1 MTSQSGVWLRL
12 IHSTAGNTLPLAA
25 IAMLLSA
32 GLIGGGVDISR
43 AYLAQNRLQ
52 AACDAGVLAGRKAV
66 KSDGYDETAEDAAK
80 SYFAANFDQTN
91 EGSRNTIFNSESED
105 NGNTVSGS
113 ATAELDTTIMKIFG
127 MKDFDLSVS
136 CSASLGVGN
145 SDIMMVLDT
154 TGSMAWTADGDTTP
168 DAGET
173 TRLQDLKAAM
183 KNFFTTVAE
192 ATSDSNA
199 RIRYGF
205 VPYSSSVNVG
215 KLIRAANPDY
225 MAETYTVQ
233 TRSWYK
239 WGAAQDHGTG
249 SGYTAE
255 TTGGATTMFPS
266 HATLEA
272 CQAALPADTDWA
284 DNGAPTTPNTTTY
297 ALDADGNR
305 IGTTVTSAQ
314 KQRKIKYACKQF
326 SPNGNFF
333 RTWRNVDRTSQ
344 IYSYTIQAPTF
355 LTEADQPFDGL
366 MYRQSSYDVSDLLDG
381 QDVTTLTGSSF
392 AKPALVTSKWSGCI
406 EERQTT
412 AASSFSYVPGEGITP
427 STALDLNIDSAPTD
441 DDATKWKPMW
451 ADVAFG
457 RNTDLPSTSGYALF
471 SYCPKAAQLLA
482 EMSEED
488 FNDYADTLT
497 ATGQTYHDLGM
508 LWGARLSSPTGIWQ
522 GNVAEE
528 PDNGGAVS
536 RHLIFMTDGELAP
549 SDGIQSSYGME
560 RRDKRVSAGG
570 DGSYTELFSRH
581 RSRFLA
587 LCQAVKGRGIRL
599 WVISFGTALTDDLKT
614 CASSSS
620 SFAASDAGQLNDAF
634 QKIAKQVGEL
644 RVTQ

>member
-154 TGSMAWTADGDTTP
+154 TGSMKFTPDGDYIVET
-168 DAGET
+168 GET
-173 TRLQDLKAAM
+173 TRLQDLQAAM

-225 MAETYTVQ
+225 MAENYTVQ

-239 WGAAQDHGTG
+239 WGDTEDHGTG

-266 HATLEA
+266 HASLEA

-314 KQRKIKYACKQF
+314 KQRKINYACKQF

-344 IYSYTIQAPTF
+344 AYSYTIQAPTF
-355 LTEADQPFDGL
+355 LTDETELFDGV

-381 QDVTTLTGSSF
+381 QDVVTLTGGVSS
-392 AKPALVTSKWSGCI
+392 PAFVTSRWEGCI

-412 AASSFSYVPGEGITP
+412 PASSFSYVTGEGITP
-427 STALDLNIDSAPTD
+427 STALDLNIDAAPTS
-441 DDATKWKPMW
+441 DDATKWKPLW
-451 ADVAFG
+451 LNVAFG
-457 RNTDLPSTSGYALF
+457 RNTDLPSTSGFQQTSA
-471 SYCPKAAQLLA
+471 CPQGAQILA
-482 EMSEED
+482 EIDKED
-488 FNDYADTLT
+488 FDDYVDSLT
-497 ATGQTYHDLGM
+497 AAGQTYHDLGL

-522 GNVAEE
+522 SNVGEE
-528 PDNGGAVS
+528 PDNGGSVS
-536 RHLIFMTDGELAP
+536 RHLIFMTDGDMQP
-549 SDGIQSSYGME
+549 GPNMQTSYGNE
-560 RRDKRVSAGG
+560 RLDKRILGNSNYN
-570 DGSYTELFSRH
+570 YTELTNRH

-587 LCQAVKGRGIRL
+587 LCQAVKGRGIRI